1 MKKFYLFL
9 IMAAGLFPLMPD
21 KPARAGD
28 VSLPQ
33 PGLKGPI
40 SVEEALKSRRTNRS
54 FSGRPLSLEQLAQI
68 LWAAYGVTDRRRGSA
83 LKTAPS
89 AGAFYPLDVYAVVGP
104 QTVSHIEAG
113 VYHYQPEAHAL
124 TRLADGDRRENLGRA
139 ALGQMWLTSAPAVIV
154 ITGEY
159 ARCQVKYG
167 PRGRNYTLMES
178 GCVAQNIFLQAEA
191 LGLKAGIIGAFVDG
205 NVTKAL
211 DLPPAHEPLLILPV
225 GYGRD

>member
-1 MKKFYLFL
+1 
-9 IMAAGLFPLMPD
+9 
-21 KPARAGD
+21 
-28 VSLPQ
+28 
-33 PGLKGPI
+33 
-40 SVEEALKSRRTNRS
+40 
-54 FSGRPLSLEQLAQI
+54 
-68 LWAAYGVTDRRRGSA
+68 
-83 LKTAPS
+83 
-89 AGAFYPLDVYAVVGP
+89 
-104 QTVSHIEAG
+104 
-113 VYHYQPEAHAL
+113 
-124 TRLADGDRRENLGRA
+124 
-139 ALGQMWLTSAPAVIV
+139 MWLTSARAVIV